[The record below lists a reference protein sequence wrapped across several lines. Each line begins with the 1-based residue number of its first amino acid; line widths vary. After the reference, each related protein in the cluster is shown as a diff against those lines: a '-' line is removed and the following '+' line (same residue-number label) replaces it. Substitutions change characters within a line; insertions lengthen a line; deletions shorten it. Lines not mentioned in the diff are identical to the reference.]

1 MPSSRRCA
9 THREK
14 DSEIRAEFAKHA
26 SVTQKTV
33 AGRGDP
39 LLGFREEFP
48 ILAKTNYLVS
58 NSLGPMP
65 RTVPEK
71 LADYA
76 RDWGEMGV
84 KAWNRGWWE
93 FPVEVGNEI
102 APLINADAGEIVM
115 MPNVTIAQTAV
126 LSAIDFPK
134 GRDTIVMTDL
144 DFPSVRYAYAEMAQR
159 LGARI
164 VSVKSDDGIGIDLES
179 LLSAIDERTRL
190 VAVSHVLFRSAFL
203 MDVDAICRRAH
214 EMGALVSLDSFHA
227 VGIVPVDVKRSNADF
242 LTGGVL
248 KWLCGGPGAC
258 FLYVSPNVR
267 DKLKPA
273 LTGWQAH
280 SRPFAFEET
289 MEYTSGAFRWLNGTP
304 VIPAL
309 YIATEGTRII
319 RRAGIDAI
327 RAKSLRLTTRLIE
340 LADARGYKVTAARH
354 PERRGGT
361 VAMDVPHGY
370 EVAQVLLSKDILVDY
385 RVSAGIRI
393 APHFFTKDE
402 EVEQVVG
409 EIDLSLE
416 SGSWQRFAE
425 KIAVVT

>member
-1 MPSSRRCA
+1 V
-9 THREK
+9 
-14 DSEIRAEFAKHA
+14 AK
-26 SVTQKTV
+26 KPV
-33 AGRGDP
+33 AGREDS
-39 LLGFREEFP
+39 LLRLREEFP

-65 RTVPEK
+65 RAVPEK
-71 LADYA
+71 LAEYA

-93 FPVEVGNEI
+93 FPVEAGNEI
-102 APLINADAGEIVM
+102 APLINADPGEIVM

-144 DFPSVRYAYAEMAQR
+144 DFPSVRYAYAELAQR

-164 VSVKSDDGIGIDLES
+164 VSVKSEDGIGVDIDRVLE
-179 LLSAIDERTRL
+179 AIDERTRL
-190 VAVSHVLFRSAFL
+190 VAVSHVLFRSAYL

-258 FLYVSPNVR
+258 FLYVSPDVR

-280 SRPFAFEET
+280 SRPFAFEES
-289 MEYTSGAFRWLNGTP
+289 MEYTTGAFRWLNGTP
-304 VIPAL
+304 NIPAL
-309 YIATEGTRII
+309 YIATEGSRII
-319 RRAGIDAI
+319 RRAGIDAV
-327 RAKSLRLTTRLIE
+327 REKSLRLTTRLIQ
-340 LADARGYKVTAARH
+340 LADERGYKVTAARA

-361 VAMDVPHGY
+361 VAIDVPHGY

-385 RVSAGIRI
+385 RVGAGIRI

-402 EVEQVVG
+402 EVEQVVD
-409 EIDLSLE
+409 EIDRSIE
-416 SGSWQRFAE
+416 SGSWQRFTE